1 VGRTVRGV
9 NGVVHLGLLAPL
21 APRVGARLPP
31 ICFRVV
37 SWVPQNGFV
46 GRADDGLPIVAS
58 PLWRFTG
65 FRRLSFNPGQVK
77 FSVAKVLGRLG
88 SVVAHPCSSR
98 GFPPQVGS
106 TGNVKIACLAPFVAL
121 R

>member
-1 VGRTVRGV
+1 MEWFISASWRLWRHVLV
-9 NGVVHLGLLAPL
+9 AD
-21 APRVGARLPP
+21 LPP

-46 GRADDGLPIVAS
+46 GRLTAWRLRRRHSGRS
-58 PLWRFTG
+58 RPLGGVFQSAAGGVFGGEAVDTG
-65 FRRLSFNPGQVK
+65 AETARQCCRRSFSAP
-77 FSVAKVLGRLG
+77 L
-88 SVVAHPCSSR
+88 
-98 GFPPQVGS
+98 GFPRFPAACGS